1 MRDREHPLAHGD
13 VGWED
18 VLDEMCRAL
27 GHAPSAA
34 ARTEAP
40 PLTGEGEQAFERAV
54 APANP
59 GEAMGSTPQRRNF
72 RNSLTTNAGS
82 PTPSVCSR
90 TVAGDLTPLN
100 VRRRRAP

>member
-59 GEAMGSTPQRRNF
+59 GEAMGQHPSAEELPELVDDECRQPDTVGVLANRRGGPHSIERTTP
-72 RNSLTTNAGS
+72 
-82 PTPSVCSR
+82 
-90 TVAGDLTPLN
+90 
-100 VRRRRAP
+100 